1 MLLVGAVSHITKA
14 DIIVLLPFGICTGL
28 EVLHGPLYKVDGG
41 EKGTIEPLFKITRG
55 TALVVS
61 ANPRS

>member
-41 EKGTIEPLFKITRG
+41 EKGTIEPLFKFT
-55 TALVVS
+55 
-61 ANPRS
+61 

>member
-14 DIIVLLPFGICTGL
+14 DIFGICTGL